1 MKLISKLNDHAFIE
15 AAWYVN
21 GSVYGKTK
29 SGKRL
34 KFDIY
39 DEIDPVIAK
48 ADGKR

>member
-15 AAWYVN
+15 AAWYFN
-21 GSVYGKTK
+21 GSVYGNTK

-39 DEIDPVIAK
+39 GEIDSVVAK
-48 ADGKR
+48 ADGKK